1 VSIALA
7 VAAAVLFSCGTYLLL
22 QRTLTRIIL
31 GIALLGHG
39 TVLLLQVAGGRA
51 GEPPIMG
58 PDVAGDAVVDP
69 LPHALALTAI
79 VITFGV
85 TAFLLALAYRSWALT
100 HDDEVQDDVE
110 DRLIARTIEAQ
121 IDRAAL
127 AEALE
132 GEHITEFEDDEEFG
146 GTPADPENPYDPH
159 PTDEP
164 DDIPP
169 PGDADHGDDA

>member
-1 VSIALA
+1 MSLVLALA
-7 VAAAVLFSCGTYLLL
+7 AATLFTCGTYLLL
-22 QRTLTRIIL
+22 QRTLTRVIV

-51 GEPPIMG
+51 GDPPIVG
-58 PDVAGDAVVDP
+58 PDVAAESVVDP

-110 DRLIARTIEAQ
+110 DRIIARTIEAE
-121 IDRAAL
+121 IARAAIAAARERADL
-127 AEALE
+127 S
-132 GEHITEFEDDEEFG
+132 EFG
-146 GTPADPENPYDPH
+146 TDDYPRTPDTGHDGGSPAPDTDDPDVTSGGGAP
-159 PTDEP
+159 
-164 DDIPP
+164 
-169 PGDADHGDDA
+169 

>member
-22 QRTLTRIIL
+22 QRTLTRIVL

-51 GEPPIMG
+51 GTPPIMG
-58 PDVAGDAVVDP
+58 PDVAGDSVVDP

-110 DRLIARTIEAQ
+110 DRLIARTVEAQ
-121 IDRAAL
+121 ISRAAL
-127 AEALE
+127 AEARE
-132 GEHITEFEDDEEFG
+132 REAITEFEDDDTFG
-146 GTPADPENPYDPH
+146 GTPAEPENPYEE
-159 PTDEP
+159 DE
-164 DDIPP
+164 
-169 PGDADHGDDA
+169 A

>member
-1 VSIALA
+1 MSIVLALA
-7 VAAAVLFSCGTYLLL
+7 AATLFSCGSYLLL
-22 QRTLTRIIL
+22 QRTLTRVII

-51 GEPPIMG
+51 GDPPIMG
-58 PDVAGDAVVDP
+58 PDVAAESVVDP

-110 DRLIARTIEAQ
+110 DRIIARTIEAE
-121 IDRAAL
+121 IARAAIAAARERADL
-127 AEALE
+127 S
-132 GEHITEFEDDEEFG
+132 EFG
-146 GTPADPENPYDPH
+146 SDDYPAAPADPEGSPGPVP
-159 PTDEP
+159 PTDG
-164 DDIPP
+164 
-169 PGDADHGDDA
+169 GDR

>member
-1 VSIALA
+1 MSLALA
-7 VAAAVLFSCGTYLLL
+7 FAAAVLFSCGTYLLL
-22 QRTLTRIIL
+22 QRILTRVIL

-51 GEPPIMG
+51 GDPPIMG
-58 PDVAGDAVVDP
+58 PDVAADSVVDP

-110 DRLIARTIEAQ
+110 DRLVARA
-121 IDRAAL
+121 IDFELARAAAAAAREREDLSEFPDDPAGDPADDL
-127 AEALE
+127 ASDHVDDPDEE
-132 GEHITEFEDDEEFG
+132 GE
-146 GTPADPENPYDPH
+146 
-159 PTDEP
+159 
-164 DDIPP
+164 
-169 PGDADHGDDA
+169 